1 MIYLNLFL
9 ETAEMYFI
17 MGHRVNYYIFT
28 DQPDY
33 VPHIH
38 LQKGR
43 QIVILKVQSYVSWQ
57 EVIMHHMEMISNFIE
72 QRFQQEVDYL
82 VCADVDMVFSD
93 HVGVEILSSLF
104 SILHSNFFVINWTNF
119 PYEQWPQSQAYIPED
134 DGDFYYSGAL
144 FGGSVPEVYKLT
156 KACHEAMM
164 VDQANDIQATWHEE
178 SHLNRYQLYHKPTKV
193 LSPEYTWDE
202 QTSRAIWDKQVLGLP
217 YNTTQIN
224 YQIITMKSGLT
235 KGSFQKGLKEVMAG
249 SPSLPPGIKLKS
261 VLQERV

>member
-1 MIYLNLFL
+1 
-9 ETAEMYFI
+9 MYFI

-93 HVGVEILSSLF
+93 H
-104 SILHSNFFVINWTNF
+104 
-119 PYEQWPQSQAYIPED
+119 WPQSQAYIPED

-235 KGSFQKGLKEVMAG
+235 KGSFQKGPKEVMAG